1 MRYGGSVALIV
12 IGAILYYAVNVQV
25 QAVDIS
31 LVGLILMVAGVIWLV
46 VNLIADAT
54 TRRRRRVVP
63 VDERREIIDE

>member
-12 IGAILYYAVNVQV
+12 IGAILYYAVNVHV